1 MLRRDGSG
9 LATIVLD
16 RTMLPS
22 FLPQWNDLC
31 QRSAEDNVYYTP
43 NYMLPLLDTVAAN
56 TDVRILTGWDG
67 DQLISM
73 LPVVK
78 KGVTFPGVTAAAT
91 AWQTDYT
98 FNCLPLLDA
107 EQSEAAAG
115 TIIDALATLKCAE
128 CVFPELNSDGPV
140 CLALQRALK
149 VRGAPFS
156 LERKF
161 ERASLS
167 VGPSFEEHMTAHVSA
182 KRRRELA
189 RNRRRL
195 EEKGKLTLRTETSG
209 PGLAEAV
216 QSFLSLEESG
226 WKGKRGTALAC
237 DAVTRSFA
245 ERAFGPSGGEHTS
258 RVDLLLL
265 DGKPIAA
272 GVIVFSGHTGFTV
285 KGAYDEAYSNY
296 GAGLLLE
303 QDVIRSFLTGR
314 WGQRLDAATNGSHV
328 IDYLWPDRVK
338 VADLVFSLAQ
348 TGASLR
354 LRSLI
359 GFNST
364 VREARA
370 KLKALLQR

>member
-1 MLRRDGSG
+1 MLTPDVSG
-9 LATIVLD
+9 VVTIVLD

-22 FLPQWNDLC
+22 LLPQWNNLC

-67 DQLISM
+67 DQLIAM
-73 LPVVK
+73 LPVVV
-78 KGVTFPGVTAAAT
+78 KGIAVPGITAAAK

-107 EQSEAAAG
+107 GQTEAAAG
-115 TIIDALATLKCAE
+115 AIIDALSTLTRAE
-128 CVFPELNSDGPV
+128 CVFPEVNSDGPV
-140 CLALQRALK
+140 CLALQRALAA
-149 VRGAPFS
+149 RGAPLS

-167 VGPSFEEHMTAHVSA
+167 VGPSFEEHMTSHVSA
-182 KRRRELA
+182 KRRRELS

-195 EEKGKLTLRTETSG
+195 EEMGRLTLRTERSG

-216 QSFLSLEESG
+216 QSFLFLEASG
-226 WKGKRGTALAC
+226 WKGKRRTALAC

-265 DGKPIAA
+265 DGKPIAG
-272 GVIVFSGHTGFTV
+272 GVIVFSGSTGFTV
-285 KGAYDEAYSNY
+285 KGAYDEAYSSY
-296 GAGLLLE
+296 GAGLLIE
-303 QDVIRSFLTGR
+303 QDVIRSFLTER
-314 WGQRLDAATNGSHV
+314 WAQRLDAATNGSHV
-328 IDYLWPDRVK
+328 IDYLWPDRVN

-348 TGASLR
+348 TSASLR
-354 LRSLI
+354 LMSLN
-359 GFNST
+359 GFNNK
-364 VREARA
+364 ARQA
-370 KLKALLQR
+370 RFKLKTLLRR